1 MPVIVKFWGVRGSIP
16 TTAQWAR
23 VFGGNTPCVE
33 LRCDD
38 EVFICDAGTGIR
50 ELGRD
55 LARRAPAPKAAHLFL
70 SHLHLDHIQGLPF
83 FLAAVPELRV
93 HVYGVSDDDTSR
105 RRLLS
110 GELGA
115 EFFPQNVEQPR
126 ASLVFDHLD
135 DEEPRTIGGTRVRS
149 LPLKHPGGCH
159 GFSFE
164 CDGRKV
170 LYASDVDLDGS
181 GSGGAAKERTATAD
195 VMTLRPVPRP
205 LLHAARGADL
215 LIVDGQYDDAQY
227 RAHMGSGHSSCLT
240 ATDLAIQADVKQLA
254 LFHHDPDDRDADV
267 EAKVKLCQLR
277 AAKLGADF
285 PIFAAREGVALKL

>member
-1 MPVIVKFWGVRGSIP
+1 MPMIVKFWGVRGSIP
-16 TTAQWAR
+16 VTAQRAR

-33 LRCDD
+33 VRCNDD
-38 EVFICDAGTGIR
+38 VFVCDAGTGIR

-55 LARRAPAPKAAHLFL
+55 LARRAPAPKAVHLFL

-83 FLAAVPELRV
+83 FLAAVPKLTVRI
-93 HVYGVSDDDTSR
+93 YGLSEEDTSR
-105 RRLLS
+105 QRLLC

-115 EFFPQNVEQPR
+115 EFFAQNPAAGR
-126 ASLVFDHLD
+126 ARLEFDHFED
-135 DEEPRTIGGTRVRS
+135 DALNIAGVRVRAIA
-149 LPLKHPGGCH
+149 LQHPGGCH
-159 GFSFE
+159 GFVFE
-164 CDGRKV
+164 HDGSKV
-170 LYASDVDLDGS
+170 VYASDVDLGV
-181 GSGGAAKERTATAD
+181 GAEDARERTASSD
-195 VMTLRPVPRP
+195 LLTLRPVPRP

-227 RAHMGSGHSSCLT
+227 RDHMGSGHSSCLT

-254 LFHHDPDDRDADV
+254 LFHHDPDDRDADL

>member
-1 MPVIVKFWGVRGSIP
+1 MPMIVKFWGVRGSIP

-33 LRCDD
+33 VRCDD

-70 SHLHLDHIQGLPF
+70 SHLHLDHIQGLPY
-83 FLAAVPELRV
+83 FLAAVPDLRV

-115 EFFPQNVEQPR
+115 EFFAQNSAAPR
-126 ASLVFDHLD
+126 ARVEFDHLAD
-135 DEEPRTIGGTRVRS
+135 DDARSLGGVRVRS
-149 LPLKHPGGCH
+149 IPLTHPGGCH

-170 LYASDVDLDGS
+170 VYASDVDLGLGTADGRGRTS
-181 GSGGAAKERTATAD
+181 GSD
-195 VMTLRPVPRP
+195 LLTLRLVPRP
-205 LLHAARGADL
+205 LLNAARGADL
-215 LIVDGQYDDAQY
+215 LIVDGQHDDAQY
-227 RAHMGSGHSSCLT
+227 RTRMGSGHSSCLT

-267 EAKVKLCQLR
+267 EAKVKLCVAR

>member
-1 MPVIVKFWGVRGSIP
+1 MAMIVKFWGVRGSIP

-33 LRCDD
+33 VRCDD
-38 EVFICDAGTGIR
+38 AVFICDAGTGIR

-55 LARRAPAPKAAHLFL
+55 LARRSPAPKAAHLFL

-83 FLAAVPELRV
+83 FLAAVPDLRV

-105 RRLLS
+105 KRLLS

-115 EFFPQNVEQPR
+115 EFFPQNSSVPR
-126 ASLVFDHLD
+126 ASLTFDHL
-135 DEEPRTIGGTRVRS
+135 EEDARNVSGVRVKS
-149 LPLKHPGGCH
+149 FPLQHPGGCH

-170 LYASDVDLDGS
+170 VYASDVDLEAGPA
-181 GSGGAAKERTATAD
+181 GAQERTATSD
-195 VMTLRPVPRP
+195 VMTLRPVPRA
-205 LLHAARGADL
+205 LLNAARGADL
-215 LIVDGQYDDAQY
+215 LIVDGQYNDPQY

-240 ATDLAIQADVKQLA
+240 ATDLAIQADVKNLA

-267 EAKVKLCQLR
+267 EAKVKLCLAR
-277 AAKLGADF
+277 AAKLGAEL

>member
-1 MPVIVKFWGVRGSIP
+1 MIVKFWGVRGSIP
-16 TTAQWAR
+16 VTAQRAR

-33 LRCDD
+33 VRCNDD
-38 EVFICDAGTGIR
+38 VFVCDAGTGIR

-55 LARRAPAPKAAHLFL
+55 LARRAPAPKAVHLFL

-83 FLAAVPELRV
+83 FLAAVPKLTVRI
-93 HVYGVSDDDTSR
+93 YGLSEEDTSR
-105 RRLLS
+105 QRLLC

-115 EFFPQNVEQPR
+115 EFFAQNPAAGR
-126 ASLVFDHLD
+126 ARLEFDHFED
-135 DEEPRTIGGTRVRS
+135 DALNIAGVRVRAIA
-149 LPLKHPGGCH
+149 LQHPGGCH
-159 GFSFE
+159 GFVFE
-164 CDGRKV
+164 HDGSKV
-170 LYASDVDLDGS
+170 VYASDVDLGV
-181 GSGGAAKERTATAD
+181 GAEDARERTASSD
-195 VMTLRPVPRP
+195 LLTLRPVPRP

-215 LIVDGQYDDAQY
+215 LIVDGQYDDTQY
-227 RAHMGSGHSSCLT
+227 RDHMGSGHSSCLT

-254 LFHHDPDDRDADV
+254 LFHHDPDDRDADL